1 MTAVLVAMGQA
12 VKDDSPELAAFKQAG
27 LEIKFGRSAPT
38 TPVGDVIEYLQ
49 GCAAVVAGGEPYTEE
64 VFASCPDLRLVVR
77 FGVGYDAVDVE
88 AATKHGIVTA
98 TTPGTNDWAV
108 ADHAM
113 GLIIDLAHRISRHDR
128 LIRSGGWGGI
138 RGIDVWQRTIGIV
151 GLGRIGKGVA
161 RRARGFDMR
170 VLAYEPYAD
179 QAFVAEHGVELVELD
194 DLLQQSDFVTLHL
207 PAMPSTHKI
216 INAEKLALMKPT
228 AYIVN
233 TARGKLLDED
243 AAYEAVASGKIAGAG
258 IDAWTVEPLDQWER
272 WSTLENVVL
281 TPHSAPSTGGVWEAT
296 WTMMTESI
304 LGFLQEGKQPVGILN
319 PEVWEKRR
327 PG

>member
-12 VKDDSPELAAFKQAG
+12 VTVDAPELAAFKKAG
-27 LEIKFGRSAPT
+27 LEIKFGKSAPT

-64 VFASCPDLRLVVR
+64 VFAACPELRLVCR

-88 AATKHGIVTA
+88 AATRHGVVAA

-138 RGIDVWQRTIGIV
+138 RGIDIYQKTLGIV

-161 RRARGFDMR
+161 KRAKGFDMR
-170 VLAYEPYAD
+170 VVAYEPFPD
-179 QAFVAEHGVELVELD
+179 MEFVKANGVELVELGE
-194 DLLQQSDFVTLHL
+194 LLAQSDFVT
-207 PAMPSTHKI
+207 
-216 INAEKLALMKPT
+216 
-228 AYIVN
+228 
-233 TARGKLLDED
+233 
-243 AAYEAVASGKIAGAG
+243 
-258 IDAWTVEPLDQWER
+258 
-272 WSTLENVVL
+272 
-281 TPHSAPSTGGVWEAT
+281 
-296 WTMMTESI
+296 
-304 LGFLQEGKQPVGILN
+304 
-319 PEVWEKRR
+319 
-327 PG
+327 